1 MKMEHFVKVSQSI
14 KSDMPRFMFS
24 VNVTEASES
33 PFIFPLNPLINV
45 ALNWDTSGPVE
56 QLVKKLSKKEQKNQT
71 LRSQSIVNQL
81 SQRKPTL
88 TYNDHDLVVND
99 TQSDSIQYLNFAKK

>member
-1 MKMEHFVKVSQSI
+1 MRMEHFFKVSQSI

-24 VNVTEASES
+24 ANVTEASES

-56 QLVKKLSKKEQKNQT
+56 QLVKKLSKKEQQNQT
-71 LRSQSIVNQL
+71 LRPQSIANQL
-81 SQRKPTL
+81 SKR
-88 TYNDHDLVVND
+88 NCSDL
-99 TQSDSIQYLNFAKK
+99 Q